1 MKLRMHA
8 FVSGLVQ
15 GVFFR
20 SETRRVAKNLNVK
33 GWIRNLSDG
42 RVEVL
47 AEGEKENIDKL
58 IEFLKVGPSAATV
71 DKVDIKTE
79 SFKNE
84 FNDFEIR
91 Y

>member
-1 MKLRMHA
+1 MKTRIHV
-8 FVSGLVQ
+8 FISGLVQ

-20 SETRRVAKNLNVK
+20 SETRRVAKNLDIK
-33 GWIRNLSDG
+33 GWVKNLHDG

-58 IEFLKVGPSAATV
+58 IEFLKVGPTAATV
-71 DKVDIKTE
+71 DKVDIKIE

-84 FNDFEIR
+84 FNDFEIK

>member
-1 MKLRMHA
+1 MHA

-33 GWIRNLSDG
+33 GWARNLSDG

-71 DKVDIKTE
+71 NKVDIKTE
-79 SFKNE
+79 NFRGE